1 MKTVFYGAI
10 SAIAL
15 SCNVHAAAIDFST
28 AWYQVAQKN
37 DALLAKKEQVKHSE
51 ALQDAAKSL
60 YLPNVDITGSY
71 TYFDKPIEVDTS
83 GVGEK
88 LTGTPLA
95 GLAGLIPHS
104 IPLTNQDFVHSSLN
118 AVWPVYTG
126 GRITAAQ
133 DIRQAQVDEAES
145 NYNLATRHTFTQ
157 LVQYY
162 FGVVLSEQVYQVRLD
177 AVDALADH
185 LNHAVKFEQQ
195 GQIAKV
201 ERLMAQV
208 SLDKAQIEAQ
218 KALRDDEIAKL
229 ALTKMLKQ
237 QDSVLPT
244 TPLFVNNSVTSVTP
258 YLSKTLTDHPAIAI
272 LNAKR
277 EQAKGAVDMASAK
290 HLPEV
295 MLYGNYNLYSD
306 DSATG
311 ELLPEWMVGV
321 GVRIPIIER
330 SGTSQEVMAA
340 KSSVRQVDLLQ
351 MQMQQDLSILVEKTY
366 AEMSQALEE
375 YNSLA
380 SSQALSEETVV
391 LRQKAF
397 GQGLSTSLEVA
408 DAQLYATSI
417 RVQRLSASYNYV
429 KSLAQLLSVS
439 GDIER
444 FMDYLQINGI
454 EVK

>member
-1 MKTVFYGAI
+1 MKTVFYGVMT
-10 SAIAL
+10 AIAL
-15 SCNVHAAAIDFST
+15 SCNVQAAAIDFSE

-37 DALLAKKEQVKHSE
+37 DALLAKKEEVKYSE

-71 TYFDKPIEVDTS
+71 THFDKPVEIDTS
-83 GVGEK
+83 GVGAA
-88 LTGTPLA
+88 LPIPLPFA
-95 GLAGLIPHS
+95 LPNL
-104 IPLTNQDFVHSSLN
+104 PLTNQNFAHSSLN
-118 AVWPVYTG
+118 AVLPVYTG

-133 DIRQAQVDEAES
+133 DIRQAQVDEAQS
-145 NYNLATRHTFTQ
+145 NYNLATRATFTQ

-162 FGVVLSEQVYQVRLD
+162 FGVVLAEQVYQVRLD

-218 KALRDDEIAKL
+218 KSLRDYEIAKL

-237 QDSVLPT
+237 QESVLPT

-258 YLSKTLTDHPAIAI
+258 YLSKTLTDHPGIAI

-277 EQAKGAVDMASAK
+277 EQAKGMVDMASAK

-306 DSATG
+306 DSVTG

-330 SGTSQEVMAA
+330 SGTSQEVVAA
-340 KSSVRQVDLLQ
+340 KSSVRQVNLLQ
-351 MQMQQDLSILVEKTY
+351 LQMQQDLSILVEKTY

-397 GQGLSTSLEVA
+397 SQGLSTSLEVA
-408 DAQLYATSI
+408 DSQLYATSI

-439 GDIER
+439 GEVDR

>member
-1 MKTVFYGAI
+1 MKIVFYGVI
-10 SAIAL
+10 TAIAL
-15 SCNVHAAAIDFST
+15 SCNVQAAAIDFST

-37 DALLAKKEQVKHSE
+37 DALQAKKEEVKYSQ

-71 TYFDKPIEVDTS
+71 THFDKPISVDTPP
-83 GVGEK
+83 VGNF
-88 LTGTPLA
+88 
-95 GLAGLIPHS
+95 IPS
-104 IPLTNQDFVHSSLN
+104 FNVPLTNQNFAHSSLN
-118 AVWPVYTG
+118 AVLPVYTG

-133 DIRQAQVDEAES
+133 DIRQAQVDEAQS
-145 NYNLATRHTFTQ
+145 NYNLATRATFTQ

-162 FGVVLSEQVYQVRLD
+162 FGVVLAEQVYQVRLD

-218 KALRDDEIAKL
+218 KSLRDYEIAKL

-258 YLSKTLTDHPAIAI
+258 YLTKTLTDHPGIAI

-277 EQAKGAVDMASAK
+277 EQAKGMVDMASAK

-330 SGTSQEVMAA
+330 SGTSQEVVAA
-340 KSSVRQVDLLQ
+340 KSSVRQVNLLQ

-397 GQGLSTSLEVA
+397 SQGLSTSLEVA
-408 DAQLYATSI
+408 DSQLYATSI

-439 GDIER
+439 GDIDH

>member
-1 MKTVFYGAI
+1 MKTVFYAI
-10 SAIAL
+10 ISIIAL
-15 SCNVHAAAIDFST
+15 SGNVQAAAIDFSA
-28 AWYQVAQKN
+28 AWQQVIQKN
-37 DALLAKKEQVKHSE
+37 DALLAKKEEVKHSE
-51 ALQDAAKSL
+51 ALQEAAESL
-60 YLPNVDITGSY
+60 YLPNIDITGSF
-71 TYFDKPIEVDTS
+71 THFDKPIEIDTS
-83 GVGEK
+83 GIAAA
-88 LTGTPLA
+88 LPIPLP
-95 GLAGLIPHS
+95 LPN
-104 IPLTNQDFVHSSLN
+104 IPLTNQNFAHSSLN
-118 AVWPVYTG
+118 AVLPVYTG

-133 DIRQAQVDEAES
+133 DIRHAQVSEAES
-145 NYNLATRHTFTQ
+145 NYNLAMRTTFTQ

-177 AVDALADH
+177 AADALAEHLDH
-185 LNHAVKFEQQ
+185 ALKLEQQ

-218 KALRDDEIAKL
+218 KALRDYEIAKL

-237 QDSVLPT
+237 QESVLPL
-244 TPLFVNNSVTSVTP
+244 TPLFVNNSTTSVTP
-258 YLSKTLTDHPAIAI
+258 YLSKTLAEHPGIAI

-277 EQAKGAVDMASAK
+277 EQAKGMLKMASAK

-321 GVRIPIIER
+321 GVRIPIVER
-330 SGTSQEVMAA
+330 SGTSQEVVAA
-340 KSSVRQVDLLQ
+340 KSSVRQVNLLQ

-380 SSQALSEETVV
+380 SSQALSEESVV
-391 LRQKAF
+391 LRKKAF
-397 GQGLSTSLEVA
+397 SQGLSTSLEVA
-408 DAQLYATSI
+408 DAQLYVTSI

-439 GDIER
+439 GDIDR
-444 FMDYLQINGI
+444 FMDYLHINGI

>member
-1 MKTVFYGAI
+1 MKTVFYGVI

-15 SCNVHAAAIDFST
+15 SCNVHAAAIDFSG
-28 AWYQVAQKN
+28 AWYQVAQNN
-37 DALLAKKEQVKHSE
+37 DALQAKKEEVKHSE

-60 YLPNVDITGSY
+60 FLPNVDITGSY
-71 TYFDKPIEVDTS
+71 THFDKPIEIDTS
-83 GVGEK
+83 GI
-88 LTGTPLA
+88 TA
-95 GLAGLIPHS
+95 GLPIPLPLPN
-104 IPLTNQDFVHSSLN
+104 IPLTNQNFGHSSLN
-118 AVWPVYTG
+118 AILPVYTG
-126 GRITAAQ
+126 GRIMAAQ
-133 DIRQAQVDEAES
+133 DIRQAQVDEAQS
-145 NYNLATRHTFTQ
+145 NYNLATRTTFTQ

-162 FGVVLSEQVYQVRLD
+162 FGVVLSEEVYQVRLD
-177 AVDALADH
+177 AADALSDH
-185 LNHAVKFEQQ
+185 LNHAVKLEQQ

-218 KALRDDEIAKL
+218 KALRDYEIAKL

-244 TPLFVNNSVTSVTP
+244 TPLFVNNSATSVTP
-258 YLSKTLTDHPAIAI
+258 YLSKTLTDHPGIAI
-272 LNAKR
+272 LDAKR
-277 EQAKGAVDMASAK
+277 EQAKGMVKMASAK

-330 SGTSQEVMAA
+330 SGTSQEVVAA
-340 KSSVRQVDLLQ
+340 KSSVRQVNLLQ

-397 GQGLSTSLEVA
+397 SQGLSTSLEVA

-429 KSLAQLLSVS
+429 KSLAQLLAVS
-439 GDIER
+439 GDIDR

>member
-1 MKTVFYGAI
+1 MKTAFYGLFA
-10 SAIAL
+10 AIAL
-15 SCNVHAAAIDFST
+15 GCNVQAAAIDFSQ

-37 DALLAKKEQVKHSE
+37 DALLAKKEQVKHSQ

-60 YLPNVDITGSY
+60 YLPNVDITGSF
-71 TYFDKPIEVDTS
+71 THFDKPISVDTPPIGHVVPS
-83 GVGEK
+83 FNV
-88 LTGTPLA
+88 
-95 GLAGLIPHS
+95 
-104 IPLTNQDFVHSSLN
+104 PLTNQNFAHSSLN
-118 AVWPVYTG
+118 AVLPVYTG

-133 DIRQAQVDEAES
+133 DVRQAQVDEAQS
-145 NYNLATRHTFTQ
+145 NYNLATRNTFTQ

-177 AVDALADH
+177 AADALADH
-185 LNHAVKFEQQ
+185 LDHAVKLEQQ

-237 QDSVLPT
+237 QESVLPT
-244 TPLFVNNSVTSVTP
+244 KPLFVNNSATSVTP
-258 YLSKTLTDHPAIAI
+258 YLARTLTDHPGMSI

-277 EQAKGAVDMASAK
+277 EQAKGMVKMASAK

-295 MLYGNYNLYSD
+295 MVYGNYNLYSD

-321 GVRIPIIER
+321 GVRIPIVER
-330 SGTSQEVMAA
+330 SGTSQEVVAA
-340 KSSVRQVDLLQ
+340 KSSVRQVNLLQ
-351 MQMQQDLSILVEKTY
+351 LQMQQDLSILVEKTY

-380 SSQALSEETVV
+380 SSQALSAETVV

-397 GQGLSTSLEVA
+397 KQGLSTSLEVA

-439 GDIER
+439 GDINR
-444 FMDYLQINGI
+444 FMDYLHINGI

>member
-1 MKTVFYGAI
+1 MKTVFYGIITAI
-10 SAIAL
+10 TL
-15 SCNVHAAAIDFST
+15 SCNVQAAAIGFSE

-37 DALLAKKEQVKHSE
+37 DALQAKKEQVKYAQ
-51 ALQDAAKSL
+51 ALQNAAKSL

-71 TYFDKPIEVDTS
+71 THFDKPIEIDTS
-83 GVGEK
+83 AISAALPFPNG
-88 LTGTPLA
+88 
-95 GLAGLIPHS
+95 
-104 IPLTNQDFVHSSLN
+104 IPLTNQNFVHSSLN
-118 AVWPVYTG
+118 VLLPVYTG

-133 DIRQAQVDEAES
+133 DIRQAQVDEAQS
-145 NYNLATRHTFTQ
+145 NYNLAIRATFTR

-177 AVDALADH
+177 VVDALAVH

-237 QDSVLPT
+237 QEFVLPT
-244 TPLFVNNSVTSVTP
+244 TPLFVNNSAISVTP
-258 YLSKTLTDHPAIAI
+258 YLTKTLTDHPGIAI

-277 EQAKGAVDMASAK
+277 EQAKGMVKMAAAK

-295 MLYGNYNLYSD
+295 MVYGNYNLYAD
-306 DSATG
+306 DSASG

-321 GVRIPIIER
+321 GFRIPIMDR
-330 SGTSQEVMAA
+330 SGTSQEVVAA
-340 KSSVRQVDLLQ
+340 KSSVRQVNLLQ

-366 AEMSQALEE
+366 AEMTQALEE

-397 GQGLSTSLEVA
+397 SQGLSTSLEVA
-408 DAQLYATSI
+408 DALLYVTSI

-429 KSLAQLLSVS
+429 KSLAKLLSVS

-444 FMDYLQINGI
+444 FMDYLHINGI

>member
-1 MKTVFYGAI
+1 MKTVFYGIITAI
-10 SAIAL
+10 TL
-15 SCNVHAAAIDFST
+15 SCNVQAAAIDFSE

-37 DALLAKKEQVKHSE
+37 DALQAKKEQVKYAQ

-71 TYFDKPIEVDTS
+71 THFDKPIVAELPAVELFGPS
-83 GVGEK
+83 FQ
-88 LTGTPLA
+88 LPNL
-95 GLAGLIPHS
+95 
-104 IPLTNQDFVHSSLN
+104 PLTNQNFAHSSLN
-118 AVWPVYTG
+118 AVLPIYTG

-133 DIRQAQVDEAES
+133 DIRQAQVDEAQS
-145 NYNLATRHTFTQ
+145 NYNLATRATFTQ

-162 FGVVLSEQVYQVRLD
+162 FGVVLSEQVYQVRLG
-177 AVDALADH
+177 AVDALATH

-201 ERLMAQV
+201 DRLMAQV

-218 KALRDDEIAKL
+218 KSFRDFEIAKL

-237 QDSVLPT
+237 QESVLPT

-258 YLSKTLTDHPAIAI
+258 YLTKTLTDHPGIAI

-277 EQAKGAVDMASAK
+277 EQAKGMVEMASAK

-295 MLYGNYNLYSD
+295 MLYGNYNLYAD

-321 GVRIPIIER
+321 GIRIPLMER
-330 SGTSQEVMAA
+330 SGTSQEVVAA
-340 KSSVRQVDLLQ
+340 KSSVRQVNLLQ

-380 SSQALSEETVV
+380 SSQALSAETVV

-397 GQGLSTSLEVA
+397 SQGLSTSLEVA

-439 GDIER
+439 GDIDR

>member
-1 MKTVFYGAI
+1 MKIVFYGVMT
-10 SAIAL
+10 AIAL
-15 SCNVHAAAIDFST
+15 SCNVQAAAIDFSE

-37 DALLAKKEQVKHSE
+37 DALLAKKEEVKYSE

-71 TYFDKPIEVDTS
+71 THFDKPVVAELPAIGLPIIGAVQLP
-83 GVGEK
+83 GV
-88 LTGTPLA
+88 
-95 GLAGLIPHS
+95 
-104 IPLTNQDFVHSSLN
+104 PLTNQNFAHSSLN
-118 AVWPVYTG
+118 AVLPVYTG

-133 DIRQAQVDEAES
+133 DIRQAQVDEAQS
-145 NYNLATRHTFTQ
+145 NYNLATRATFTQ

-162 FGVVLSEQVYQVRLD
+162 FGVVLAEQVYQVRLD

-218 KALRDDEIAKL
+218 KSLRDYEIAKL

-237 QDSVLPT
+237 QESVLPT

-258 YLSKTLTDHPAIAI
+258 YLSKTLTDHPGIAI

-277 EQAKGAVDMASAK
+277 EQAKGSVKMASAK

-306 DSATG
+306 DSVTG

-330 SGTSQEVMAA
+330 SGTSQEVVAA
-340 KSSVRQVDLLQ
+340 KSSVRQVNLLQ
-351 MQMQQDLSILVEKTY
+351 LQMQQDLSILVEKTY

-397 GQGLSTSLEVA
+397 SQGLSTSLEVA
-408 DAQLYATSI
+408 DSQLYATSI

-439 GDIER
+439 GEIDR

>member
-1 MKTVFYGAI
+1 MKTVFYGVI

-15 SCNVHAAAIDFST
+15 SCNVQAAAIGFSE
-28 AWYQVAQKN
+28 AWYQVVQKN
-37 DALLAKKEQVKHSE
+37 DALLAKKEEVKHSE

-71 TYFDKPIEVDTS
+71 THFDKPITAALPAI
-83 GVGEK
+83 GPIQLPG
-88 LTGTPLA
+88 
-95 GLAGLIPHS
+95 
-104 IPLTNQDFVHSSLN
+104 IPLTNQNFAHSSLN
-118 AVWPVYTG
+118 VLLPVYTG

-133 DIRQAQVDEAES
+133 DIRQAQVDEAQS
-145 NYNLATRHTFTQ
+145 NYSLATRATFTQ
-157 LVQYY
+157 LVEYY

-177 AVDALADH
+177 AVDALTEHFD
-185 LNHAVKFEQQ
+185 HAVKLEQQ

-218 KALRDDEIAKL
+218 KSLRDYEIAKL

-244 TPLFVNNSVTSVTP
+244 TPLFVNNSATSVTP
-258 YLSKTLTDHPAIAI
+258 YLSKTLTDHPGIAI

-277 EQAKGAVDMASAK
+277 EQAKGMVKMASAK

-295 MLYGNYNLYSD
+295 MLYGNYNLYAD

-321 GVRIPIIER
+321 GVRIPIMER
-330 SGTSQEVMAA
+330 SGTSQEVVAA
-340 KSSVRQVDLLQ
+340 KSSVRQVNFLQ

-397 GQGLSTSLEVA
+397 SQGLSTSLEMA

-439 GDIER
+439 GDIDR

>member
-1 MKTVFYGAI
+1 MKIVFYGVI
-10 SAIAL
+10 TAIAL
-15 SCNVHAAAIDFST
+15 SCNVQAAGIGFSE

-37 DALLAKKEQVKHSE
+37 DALLAKKEEVKYSE

-71 TYFDKPIEVDTS
+71 THFDKPIEAKIPAFEAFGMPVQ
-83 GVGEK
+83 
-88 LTGTPLA
+88 LP
-95 GLAGLIPHS
+95 GL
-104 IPLTNQDFVHSSLN
+104 PLTNQNFAHSSLN
-118 AVWPVYTG
+118 AVLPVYTG

-133 DIRQAQVDEAES
+133 DIRQAQVDEAQS
-145 NYNLATRHTFTQ
+145 NYNLATRATFTQ

-162 FGVVLSEQVYQVRLD
+162 FGVVLAEQVYQVRLD

-218 KALRDDEIAKL
+218 KSLRDYEIAKL

-237 QDSVLPT
+237 QESVLPT

-258 YLSKTLTDHPAIAI
+258 YLAKTLSDHPGIAI

-277 EQAKGAVDMASAK
+277 EQAKGMVDMASAK

-306 DSATG
+306 DSVTG

-330 SGTSQEVMAA
+330 SGTSQEVVAA
-340 KSSVRQVDLLQ
+340 KSSVRQVNLLQ

-397 GQGLSTSLEVA
+397 SQGLSTSLEVA
-408 DAQLYATSI
+408 DSQLYATSI

-439 GDIER
+439 GDIDR

>member
-1 MKTVFYGAI
+1 MKIVFYGVMT
-10 SAIAL
+10 AIAL
-15 SCNVHAAAIDFST
+15 SCNVQAAAIDFSE

-37 DALLAKKEQVKHSE
+37 DALQAKKEEVKHSE

-71 TYFDKPIEVDTS
+71 THFDKPVEIDTS
-83 GVGEK
+83 GVGAA
-88 LTGTPLA
+88 LPIPLPIT
-95 GLAGLIPHS
+95 LPNL
-104 IPLTNQDFVHSSLN
+104 PLTNQNFAHSSLN
-118 AVWPVYTG
+118 AVLPVYTG

-133 DIRQAQVDEAES
+133 DIRQAQVDEAQS
-145 NYNLATRHTFTQ
+145 NYNLATRATFTQ

-162 FGVVLSEQVYQVRLD
+162 FGVVLAEQVYQVRLD

-185 LNHAVKFEQQ
+185 LSHAIKLEQQ

-218 KALRDDEIAKL
+218 KSLRDYEIAKL

-244 TPLFVNNSVTSVTP
+244 TPLFVNNSATSVTP
-258 YLSKTLTDHPAIAI
+258 YLAKTLTDHPGIAI

-277 EQAKGAVDMASAK
+277 EQAKGMVDMASAK

-295 MLYGNYNLYSD
+295 MVYGNYNLYSD
-306 DSATG
+306 DSVTG

-330 SGTSQEVMAA
+330 SGTSQEVVAA
-340 KSSVRQVDLLQ
+340 KSSVRQVNLLQ

-380 SSQALSEETVV
+380 SSQALSEETVI

-397 GQGLSTSLEVA
+397 SQGLSTSLEVA
-408 DAQLYATSI
+408 DAQLYVTSI
-417 RVQRLSASYNYV
+417 RVQRLSASYHYV

>member
-1 MKTVFYGAI
+1 MKKVFYGVI

-15 SCNVHAAAIDFST
+15 SCNVQAAAIDFSE
-28 AWYQVAQKN
+28 AWYQVVQKN
-37 DALLAKKEQVKHSE
+37 DALQAKKEEVKHSE
-51 ALQDAAKSL
+51 ALQSAAKSL

-71 TYFDKPIEVDTS
+71 THLDKPIEIDTS
-83 GVGEK
+83 GAKGKVGAISPIIAGM
-88 LTGTPLA
+88 LPNSVPL
-95 GLAGLIPHS
+95 S
-104 IPLTNQDFVHSSLN
+104 NQNVAHSSLN
-118 AVWPVYTG
+118 AVLPIYTG

-133 DIRQAQVDEAES
+133 DIREAQVSEAES
-145 NYNLATRHTFTQ
+145 NYDLATRATFTQ

-185 LNHAVKFEQQ
+185 LNHAIKLEQQ

-218 KALRDDEIAKL
+218 KSLRDYEIAKL

-244 TPLFVNNSVTSVTP
+244 TPLFVNNSITSVTP
-258 YLSKTLTDHPAIAI
+258 YLSKTLTDHPGIAI

-277 EQAKGAVDMASAK
+277 EQAKGMVEMAFAK

-306 DSATG
+306 DSVMG
-311 ELLPEWMVGV
+311 QSVPEWMVGV

-330 SGTSQEVMAA
+330 SGTSQEVVAA
-340 KSSVRQVDLLQ
+340 KSSVRRVNLLQ

-397 GQGLSTSLEVA
+397 SQGLSTSLEMA

-439 GDIER
+439 GDIDR

>member
-1 MKTVFYGAI
+1 MKIVFYGVI
-10 SAIAL
+10 TAIAL
-15 SCNVHAAAIDFST
+15 SCNVQAAAIDFSE

-37 DALLAKKEQVKHSE
+37 DALLAKKEEVKHSE
-51 ALQDAAKSL
+51 ALQGAAKSL

-71 TYFDKPIEVDTS
+71 THFDKPIVAELPAVELFGQAFQLPS
-83 GVGEK
+83 
-88 LTGTPLA
+88 L
-95 GLAGLIPHS
+95 
-104 IPLTNQDFVHSSLN
+104 PLTNQNFAHSSLN
-118 AVWPVYTG
+118 AVLPVYTG

-133 DIRQAQVDEAES
+133 DIRQAQVNEAQS
-145 NYNLATRHTFTQ
+145 NYNLATRATFTQ

-185 LNHAVKFEQQ
+185 LHHAVKLEQQ

-218 KALRDDEIAKL
+218 KSLRDYEIAKL

-258 YLSKTLTDHPAIAI
+258 YLAKALTDHPGIAI

-277 EQAKGAVDMASAK
+277 EQAKGMVKMASAK

-295 MLYGNYNLYSD
+295 MVYGNYNLYSD

-321 GVRIPIIER
+321 GVRIPIMKR
-330 SGTSQEVMAA
+330 SGTSQEVVAA
-340 KSSVRQVDLLQ
+340 KSSVRQVNLLQ

-380 SSQALSEETVV
+380 SSQALSAETVV

-397 GQGLSTSLEVA
+397 SQGLSTSLEMA

-439 GDIER
+439 GDIDR

>member
-1 MKTVFYGAI
+1 MKTVFYGIITAI
-10 SAIAL
+10 TL
-15 SCNVHAAAIDFST
+15 SCNVQAAAIGFSE
-28 AWYQVAQKN
+28 AWYQVVQKN
-37 DALLAKKEQVKHSE
+37 DALLAKKEEVKYSE
-51 ALQDAAKSL
+51 ALQDAARSL
-60 YLPNVDITGSY
+60 YLPNVDITGSF
-71 TYFDKPIEVDTS
+71 THFDKPIAVDTPA
-83 GVGEK
+83 VGNF
-88 LTGTPLA
+88 
-95 GLAGLIPHS
+95 IPS
-104 IPLTNQDFVHSSLN
+104 FNIPLTNQNFAHSSLN
-118 AVWPVYTG
+118 VLLPVYTG

-133 DIRQAQVDEAES
+133 DIRQAQVSEAQS
-145 NYNLATRHTFTQ
+145 NYNLATRATFTK

-177 AVDALADH
+177 AVDALAAH
-185 LNHAVKFEQQ
+185 LNHAVKLEQQ
-195 GQIAKV
+195 GQIAKI

-208 SLDKAQIEAQ
+208 TLDKAQIEAQ
-218 KALRDDEIAKL
+218 KSLRDYEIAKL

-258 YLSKTLTDHPAIAI
+258 YLTKTLTDHPGIAI

-277 EQAKGAVDMASAK
+277 EQAKGMVKMASAK

-295 MLYGNYNLYSD
+295 MLYGNYNLYAD

-311 ELLPEWMVGV
+311 DLLPEWMVGV
-321 GVRIPIIER
+321 GVRIPIMER
-330 SGTSQEVMAA
+330 SGTSQEVVAA
-340 KSSVRQVDLLQ
+340 KSSVRQVNLLQ

-380 SSQALSEETVV
+380 SSQALSAETVV

-397 GQGLSTSLEVA
+397 SQGLSTSLEMA

-429 KSLAQLLSVS
+429 QSLAQLLSVS
-439 GDIER
+439 GDIDR

>member
-1 MKTVFYGAI
+1 MKTVFYGVI

-15 SCNVHAAAIDFST
+15 SFNVQAAAIDFSE

-37 DALLAKKEQVKHSE
+37 DALLAKKEEVKHSE

-60 YLPNVDITGSY
+60 FLPSVDITGSY
-71 TYFDKPIEVDTS
+71 TYFDKPVEVDTS
-83 GVGEK
+83 GIGAK
-88 LTGTPLA
+88 LNGTPLA
-95 GLAGLIPHS
+95 GLAGLIPNA
-104 IPLTNQDFVHSSLN
+104 IPLTNQDFAHSSLN
-118 AVWPVYTG
+118 AVLPVYTG
-126 GRITAAQ
+126 GRVMAAQ
-133 DIRQAQVDEAES
+133 DIREAQVDEAQS
-145 NYNLATRHTFTQ
+145 NYNLATRNTFTQ

-162 FGVVLSEQVYQVRLD
+162 FGVVLSEQVYEVRLD
-177 AVDALADH
+177 AADALNDH
-185 LNHAVKFEQQ
+185 LNHAIKLEQQ

-218 KALRDDEIAKL
+218 KALRDYEIAKL

-237 QDSVLPT
+237 QESVLPT

-258 YLSKTLTDHPAIAI
+258 YLNKTLTDHPGIAI

-277 EQAKGAVDMASAK
+277 EQAKGMVKIASAK

-321 GVRIPIIER
+321 GIRIPIIER
-330 SGTSQEVMAA
+330 SGTSQEVVAA
-340 KSSVRQVDLLQ
+340 KSSVRQVNLLQ

-380 SSQALSEETVV
+380 SSEALSEETVV

-397 GQGLSTSLEVA
+397 RQGLSTTLEVA

-439 GDIER
+439 GDIDR

>member
-1 MKTVFYGAI
+1 MKTVFYGVI

-15 SCNVHAAAIDFST
+15 SCNVQAAAIDFSE
-28 AWYQVAQKN
+28 AWYQVVQKN
-37 DALLAKKEQVKHSE
+37 DALQAKKEEVKHSE
-51 ALQDAAKSL
+51 ALQSAAKSL

-71 TYFDKPIEVDTS
+71 THLDKPIEIDTS
-83 GVGEK
+83 GVKGK
-88 LTGTPLA
+88 VGAISPIIAGMLPNSVPL
-95 GLAGLIPHS
+95 S
-104 IPLTNQDFVHSSLN
+104 NQNVAHSSLN
-118 AVWPVYTG
+118 AVLPIYTG

-133 DIRQAQVDEAES
+133 DIREAQVSEAES
-145 NYNLATRHTFTQ
+145 NYDLATRATFTQ

-185 LNHAVKFEQQ
+185 LNHAIKLEQQ

-218 KALRDDEIAKL
+218 KSLRDYEIAKL

-244 TPLFVNNSVTSVTP
+244 TPLFVNNSATSVTP
-258 YLSKTLTDHPAIAI
+258 YLSKTLTDHPGIAV

-277 EQAKGAVDMASAK
+277 EQAKGMVEMAFAK

-306 DSATG
+306 DSVMG
-311 ELLPEWMVGV
+311 QSVPEWMVGV

-330 SGTSQEVMAA
+330 SGTSQEVVAA
-340 KSSVRQVDLLQ
+340 KSSVRRVNLLQ

-397 GQGLSTSLEVA
+397 SQGLSTSLEMA

-439 GDIER
+439 GDIDR
-444 FMDYLQINGI
+444 FMDYLKINGI

>member
-1 MKTVFYGAI
+1 MKIVFYGVMT
-10 SAIAL
+10 AIAL
-15 SCNVHAAAIDFST
+15 SCNVQAAGIGFSE

-37 DALLAKKEQVKHSE
+37 DALQAKKEEVKHSE

-71 TYFDKPIEVDTS
+71 THFDKPVEIDTS
-83 GVGEK
+83 GVGAA
-88 LTGTPLA
+88 LPIPLPIT
-95 GLAGLIPHS
+95 LPNL
-104 IPLTNQDFVHSSLN
+104 PLTNQNFAHSSLN
-118 AVWPVYTG
+118 AVLPVYTG

-133 DIRQAQVDEAES
+133 DIRQAQVDEAQS
-145 NYNLATRHTFTQ
+145 NYNLATRATFTQ

-162 FGVVLSEQVYQVRLD
+162 FGVVLAEEVYQVRLD

-218 KALRDDEIAKL
+218 KSLRDYEIAKL

-258 YLSKTLTDHPAIAI
+258 YLSKTLSDHPGIAI

-277 EQAKGAVDMASAK
+277 EQAKGMVDMASAK

-306 DSATG
+306 DSVTG

-330 SGTSQEVMAA
+330 SGTSQEVVAA
-340 KSSVRQVDLLQ
+340 KSSVRQVNLLQ

-397 GQGLSTSLEVA
+397 SQGLSTSLEVA
-408 DAQLYATSI
+408 DSQLYATSI

-439 GDIER
+439 GDIDR

>member
-1 MKTVFYGAI
+1 MKTVFYGVI

-15 SCNVHAAAIDFST
+15 SCNVQAAAIDFSE
-28 AWYQVAQKN
+28 AWYQVVQKN
-37 DALLAKKEQVKHSE
+37 DALLAKKEEVKYSE
-51 ALQDAAKSL
+51 ALQDAATSL

-71 TYFDKPIEVDTS
+71 THLDKPVEVDTS
-83 GVGEK
+83 ELAQLGNMLHPGVPFP
-88 LTGTPLA
+88 T
-95 GLAGLIPHS
+95 S
-104 IPLTNQDFVHSSLN
+104 IPLTNQNFAHSSLN
-118 AVWPVYTG
+118 VLLPVYTG

-133 DIRQAQVDEAES
+133 DIRQAQVNEAES
-145 NYNLATRHTFTQ
+145 NYNLAARATFTQ

-185 LNHAVKFEQQ
+185 LNHAVKLEQQ

-208 SLDKAQIEAQ
+208 SLDKAQIDAQ
-218 KALRDDEIAKL
+218 KSLRDYEIAKL

-244 TPLFVNNSVTSVTP
+244 TPLFVNNSITSVTP
-258 YLSKTLTDHPAIAI
+258 YLSKTLTDHPGIAI

-277 EQAKGAVDMASAK
+277 EQAKGMVKMASAK

-295 MLYGNYNLYSD
+295 MLYGNYNLYTD

-321 GVRIPIIER
+321 GVRIPIIDR
-330 SGTSQEVMAA
+330 SGTSQEVVAA
-340 KSSVRQVDLLQ
+340 KSSVRQVNLLQ

-380 SSQALSEETVV
+380 SSQSLAEETVV

-397 GQGLSTSLEVA
+397 SQGLSTSLEMA
-408 DAQLYATSI
+408 DAQLYVTSI

-439 GDIER
+439 GDIDR
-444 FMDYLQINGI
+444 FMDYLHINGI